1 MTSLAV
7 EDPVD
12 DRSTRELLIEEGLRA
27 FTTRGFEGASLR
39 EIEREAGVG
48 RGLVAHHFGT
58 KDELWRQCVNWLMGR
73 YHRELEQVRENLA
86 DVSAVERARVLL
98 RVHVR
103 FVARNPEYT
112 RLLMLSGADD
122 TDRVKW
128 MIETWIAPSFAFFD
142 RLSGQRPRSDRAAAM
157 TAYALS
163 GAASMLFTLPV
174 EARTIYG
181 VDSNDDEFVEQFA
194 DFIISWAGHEA
205 APDGGVTSAID
216 VALGVSGL
224 LDNGEA
230 ET

>member
-7 EDPVD
+7 SDSVGV
-12 DRSTRELLIEEGLRA
+12 RGTRELLVEEGLRA
-27 FTTRGFEGASLR
+27 FTTRGFAGTSLR

-58 KDELWRQCVNWLMGR
+58 KDGLWRECVNWLMGR
-73 YHRELEQVRENLA
+73 YHRELEQVRENLV
-86 DVSAVERARVLL
+86 DVSPLERARVLL

-122 TDRVKW
+122 TERVRW
-128 MIETWIAPSFAFFD
+128 MIETWSAPSFAFFD
-142 RLSGQRPRSDRAAAM
+142 RLSDQRPRPAQAAAM
-157 TAYALS
+157 AAYAVS

-174 EARTIYG
+174 EAKALFG
-181 VDSNDDEFVEQFA
+181 VDTNDEAVIEKFA

-216 VALGVSGL
+216 DALAASGL
-224 LDNGEA
+224 LDDGGESG
-230 ET
+230 